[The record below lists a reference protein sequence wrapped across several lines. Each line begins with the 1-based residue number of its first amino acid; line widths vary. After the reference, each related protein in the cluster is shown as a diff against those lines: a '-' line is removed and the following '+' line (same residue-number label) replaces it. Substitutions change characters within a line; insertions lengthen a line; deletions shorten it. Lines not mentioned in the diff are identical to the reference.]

1 MKTKNKF
8 HGININSIDIN
19 DISSLL
25 IKSGYMDK
33 FRITEDQSDILN
45 GSNIYYKNLYENFEF
60 NEAITSQEITQKYK
74 NVISSIN
81 TQFNIKIS
89 FTELYK
95 QYIFYTKANISLN
108 IFINWLIILDLLMS
122 NFQSIIN
129 DPLNN
134 WIENRIILFNI
145 NTVYD
150 NFDNNSQNIDKLD
163 KIYENIIKHPL
174 FLEKNVESDLIIVI
188 YLISLENRV
197 IFDKDITNPRNV
209 INILEIYNKI

>member
-1 MKTKNKF
+1 MKSKNKF

-81 TQFNIKIS
+81 TKFNIKIS

-95 QYIFYTKANISLN
+95 QYIFYTKA
-108 IFINWLIILDLLMS
+108 
-122 NFQSIIN
+122 
-129 DPLNN
+129 
-134 WIENRIILFNI
+134 
-145 NTVYD
+145 
-150 NFDNNSQNIDKLD
+150 
-163 KIYENIIKHPL
+163 
-174 FLEKNVESDLIIVI
+174 
-188 YLISLENRV
+188 YLI
-197 IFDKDITNPRNV
+197 F
-209 INILEIYNKI
+209 

>member
-1 MKTKNKF
+1 MKSKNKF

-81 TQFNIKIS
+81 TKFNIKIS

-108 IFINWLIILDLLMS
+108 IDIMLRHIC
-122 NFQSIIN
+122 
-129 DPLNN
+129 
-134 WIENRIILFNI
+134 
-145 NTVYD
+145 
-150 NFDNNSQNIDKLD
+150 
-163 KIYENIIKHPL
+163 
-174 FLEKNVESDLIIVI
+174 
-188 YLISLENRV
+188 YLRG
-197 IFDKDITNPRNV
+197 KYT
-209 INILEIYNKI
+209 K